1 MGLSM
6 PVASENGWE
15 NPPQGPPAIADH
27 LPGAPLLSIAAP
39 ESSPFQATGAER
51 QPGFLQIGGERE
63 IWVPGACGFS
73 PS

>member
-1 MGLSM
+1 
-6 PVASENGWE
+6 
-15 NPPQGPPAIADH
+15 
-27 LPGAPLLSIAAP
+27 LLSIAAP